1 MTLDN
6 RTKNWR
12 YSNSLPEHRK
22 TEEAVKDHWVRVRNS
37 RKRIY
42 GDIPIQELRES
53 VGMLNDYAEL
63 QRASNHIFLGRH
75 IDRICDSLT
84 KVKDY
89 FADVVEQRQIRE
101 QLGEVTYEDYIFITT
116 IKGVTDG

>member
-1 MTLDN
+1 MAT
-6 RTKNWR
+6 
-12 YSNSLPEHRK
+12 LPEHRITK
-22 TEEAVKDHWVRVRNS
+22 DAVIDQYKRVENGRERLYSN
-37 RKRIY
+37 
-42 GDIPIQELRES
+42 IPIQELREA

-63 QRASNHIFLGRH
+63 QRASNHIFIGRH